1 MANKLYLKKV
11 AKYQSF
17 MYKQIKKPI
26 NKEMS
31 VDFKKIAS
39 VKNIENAVAN
49 SDSLGY
55 TIVIPKKNGGIL
67 L

>member
-31 VDFKKIAS
+31 VDFKKKIAS
-39 VKNIENAVAN
+39 VKNI
-49 SDSLGY
+49 
-55 TIVIPKKNGGIL
+55 
-67 L
+67 

>member
-39 VKNIENAVAN
+39 VKNIENMR
-49 SDSLGY
+49 
-55 TIVIPKKNGGIL
+55 
-67 L
+67 